1 MVAIQIRDVPE
12 STRDALVEAARRQ
25 GMSLQAYLFD
35 VIRREADVV
44 TRGRLLHE
52 WADSPLLSG
61 DQPIDSV
68 AVIRRVRKERE
79 QELTRRALGE

>member
-12 STRDALVEAARRQ
+12 STRDALVEAAGRQ

-35 VIRREADVV
+35 VLRREADAVA
-44 TRGRLLHE
+44 RRRLLRE
-52 WADSPLLSG
+52 WADNPLLSG

>member
-44 TRGRLLHE
+44 TRGRLLRE

-79 QELTRRALGE
+79 QELTRRARGE